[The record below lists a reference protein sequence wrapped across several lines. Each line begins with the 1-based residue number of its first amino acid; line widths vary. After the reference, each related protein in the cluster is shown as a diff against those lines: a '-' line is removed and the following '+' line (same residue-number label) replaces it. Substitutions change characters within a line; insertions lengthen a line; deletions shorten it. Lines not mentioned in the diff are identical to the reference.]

1 MNIGPSFL
9 AALYCVINGLVSWT
23 ISIRADGVL
32 PVPESYGSIWH
43 WITLKFCSYGVSSH
57 PIRTCEWVMQHQPS
71 LFNYPSHLLMQKTLT
86 QCFIKQFR
94 TQGKMCSHLH
104 QRYSSS
110 FTLVNAFAV
119 CHLRLAL
126 ASPQLV
132 TGTSWLLV
140 KMPYHSHHW
149 LPISWAG
156 ILNPALPGA
165 YSLCLFGILVGWLLI
180 EIESQSI
187 VLADFGLTV

>member
-9 AALYCVINGLVSWT
+9 AALYCVINVLVSWT

-57 PIRTCEWVMQHQPS
+57 SIRTCEWVMQHQPS

-94 TQGKMCSHLH
+94 SQGKMCSHLH
-104 QRYSSS
+104 QWQSST

-126 ASPQLV
+126 TLPHLV
-132 TGTSWLLV
+132 TGTSRLLV

-156 ILNPALPGA
+156 ILNLALPGA
-165 YSLCLFGILVGWLLI
+165 SSLCLFGILVSWLLI